1 MKDEIDHVLLHEK
14 LLLGVN
20 SPIEQRVWLM
30 KLLGVLRDDI
40 NHKTSTIDEKLIE
53 VIQSKRIKKISNT
66 TDAFYITPEL
76 LLSISSQ
83 IKTVTGYIPIQH
95 AWEEGSSLDPNEFN
109 DENPFGIFT
118 PALIYQGDEEHLLAI
133 IKGILPTWTHQ
144 NTSIPVTI
152 MLPINDHV
160 DKELLLDRTGSWD
173 CFNIDQEQ
181 TKEFLAT
188 ELGAVAFISSLQ
200 ILGLSDGYVIS
211 LLKQAGLVKTTDVD
225 VDIDDAFTT
234 LSERF
239 EDIEL
244 ENYCLSLRVQEA
256 IRELMKNVDK
266 ADTEGNTPI
275 IPNVAYKDTNKFNT
289 ISSVNF
295 QEENGMQTTEHD
307 LYGMR
312 RSLSYL
318 MSHTSGIS
326 ITLNIPIIHVNMTK
340 EKCSVPQLILP
351 QYWADTVKAMRPSN
365 NRPSLKRTKKEVVK
379 NENETK
385 KEKSTRKATER
396 LEAHKALVQMILDQK
411 YKSKSDFL
419 PHSYPDPDQ

>member
-1 MKDEIDHVLLHEK
+1 MKNDIDYVLLHEG
-14 LLLGVN
+14 LLLEAN
-20 SPIEQRVWLM
+20 SPREQRAWLM
-30 KLLGVLRDDI
+30 KLLGILHDDTNHNI
-40 NHKTSTIDEKLIE
+40 NVIEEELIE
-53 VIQSKRIKKISNT
+53 AINSKRSSKISKV

-83 IKTVTGYIPIQH
+83 IKTVAGFIPIQH
-95 AWEEGSSLDPNEFN
+95 RWEKGSLLDPNEF
-109 DENPFGIFT
+109 DDKHPFGIFN
-118 PALIYQGDEEHLLAI
+118 PALIYQGDESNLLAI
-133 IKGILPTWTHQ
+133 IKHILPNWTHR

-173 CFNIDQEQ
+173 CFNIDQEH
-181 TKEFLAT
+181 TKKFLT
-188 ELGAVAFISSLQ
+188 SELGAVAFISSLQ
-200 ILGLSDGYVIS
+200 LLGLSNPYVIS
-211 LLKQAGLVKTTDVD
+211 LLKQAGLVKTTNVD
-225 VDIDDAFTT
+225 VCINDAFTT

-239 EDIEL
+239 EDIKL

-256 IRELMKNVDK
+256 MRKLMKNVDK

-275 IPNVAYKDTNKFNT
+275 IPNVVYKDTNKFNT

-295 QEENGMQTTEHD
+295 QEESGMQTTEHD

-318 MSHTSGIS
+318 ISHTSGIS
-326 ITLNIPIIHVNMTK
+326 ITLNLPIIHADMTK

-351 QYWADTVKAMRPSN
+351 DVWANTIKAMRPSN
-365 NRPSLKRTKKEVVK
+365 NRPSLKKTKKDVAT
-379 NENETK
+379 NETK
-385 KEKSTRKATER
+385 REKSTREATEKR
-396 LEAHKALVQMILDQK
+396 EAHKTLVQMILDQK
-411 YKSKSDFL
+411 YKTKSDFL